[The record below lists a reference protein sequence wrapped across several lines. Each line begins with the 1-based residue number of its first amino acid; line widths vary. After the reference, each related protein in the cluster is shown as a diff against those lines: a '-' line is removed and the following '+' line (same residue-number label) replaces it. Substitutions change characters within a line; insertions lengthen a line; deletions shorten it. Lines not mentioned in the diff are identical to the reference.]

1 MKKTSLIILILAI
14 SLGGFFAFQKEKPGD
29 LQQPEY
35 RILQKWDLPEELNE
49 ISGIDWIGENTIA
62 AIQDED
68 GIIFIYDLK
77 TSSIKNKIE
86 FNGGG
91 DYEGI
96 RVSKNDA
103 YILRSNGT
111 IFKVAN
117 YLQPNPKVTQF
128 NSDLVEVKGID
139 LEGLYLDNEN
149 ARLLLAEKDR
159 KGRNNSK
166 GIYAVTLNLEN
177 SWKEPALKINLED
190 PVLQMG
196 KKKSRGKFYPSEITA
211 NPKNNNYY
219 LLDAQSPSLL
229 IMEPGGELEKL
240 YLLDKNEFE
249 QPEGI
254 TFDPSGAM
262 YISNEAGS
270 NPANITSIERSF
282 IKDMWDSMEE

>member
-14 SLGGFFAFQKEKPGD
+14 SLIGFFAFQKEKPND
-29 LQQPEY
+29 LQRQEY
-35 RILQKWDLPEELNE
+35 RILQKWDLPEELSE

-62 AIQDED
+62 AVQDED

-77 TSSIKNKIE
+77 SSSIKNKIK
-86 FNGGG
+86 FHGGG

-96 RVSKNDA
+96 RVTKDDA

-117 YLQPNPKVTQF
+117 YKDPEPIVTEY
-128 NSDLVEVKGID
+128 NSYLAEVNGID
-139 LEGLYLDNEN
+139 VEGLHLDHEN

-159 KGRNNSK
+159 KGKNDSK

-190 PVLQMG
+190 PILEKG
-196 KKKSRGKFYPSEITA
+196 KKKGRGKFYPSEITVH
-211 NPKNNNYY
+211 PKNDNYY

-229 IMEPGGELEKL
+229 IMEPGGELVKL
-240 YLLDKNEFE
+240 YLLDKKDFE

-254 TFDPSGAM
+254 TFDPFGNV
-262 YISNEAGS
+262 YISNEAGK
-270 NPANITSIERSF
+270 NPANILKVALE
-282 IKDMWDSMEE
+282 